1 MRGLGGTLNPY
12 LAPEEMLSSRNPGPH
27 GSIESQ
33 GSLDRSTRIGEMH
46 TSTCSRD
53 LSNLDGCIPDLAK
66 MSLETIAPGC
76 TNPQSDATLSIWLSR
91 KRGVQSAKL
100 AGEPSRDSHGLVEYD
115 PSGSKFW
122 NAINATRTVQ
132 NTDTDESVWSRA
144 SCCSPETTTSS
155 LPSDEDVEVMV
166 NDDPLVTEDTQ
177 GDMCGRNNSRPKYTL
192 DEKIMLLY
200 LHVVLEH
207 SWKVVAEQFFSYKD
221 REGQK
226 PMGSEGT
233 TKRTISGLQSEA
245 YRLFGCKEWN
255 LIKRRKSIPGGNR
268 DAINKNRF
276 RQKVKLMK
284 KEGFVKRLE
293 EKFKSPGA
301 RL

>member
-1 MRGLGGTLNPY
+1 MRDLGGTSNPY

-27 GSIESQ
+27 GSIESL
-33 GSLDRSTRIGEMH
+33 GSLDQSTRIGEMY

-76 TNPQSDATLSIWLSR
+76 TNPQSDATSSIWLSE
-91 KRGVQSAKL
+91 KRGVQSAKP
-100 AGEPSRDSHGLVEYD
+100 ASESSRDSHSLVEYD

-132 NTDTDESVWSRA
+132 NTDTDESTWSRA
-144 SCCSPETTTSS
+144 SRCSPETTTS

-177 GDMCGRNNSRPKYTL
+177 DTCGRSNSRPKYTL

-200 LHVVLEH
+200 LHVVLDH
-207 SWKVVAEQFFSYKD
+207 SWKVVAEQFFSYRD
-221 REGQK
+221 GEGQE
-226 PMGSEGT
+226 PIGSGGT
-233 TKRTISGLQSEA
+233 TKRTISGLQSEV

-255 LIKRRKSIPGGNR
+255 LIKRRKSVTGEDR
-268 DAINKNRF
+268 DATNKKRF

-284 KEGFVKRLE
+284 KESFVKRLE
-293 EKFKSPGA
+293 EKFKSPRA

>member
-1 MRGLGGTLNPY
+1 MRDLGGMSNPH

-27 GSIESQ
+27 GSIESL
-33 GSLDRSTRIGEMH
+33 GSLDQRARIGEMH
-46 TSTCSRD
+46 TSTCPRG

-76 TNPQSDATLSIWLSR
+76 TNPQSDVTSSIWLSE
-91 KRGVQSAKL
+91 KRGVQSAKP
-100 AGEPSRDSHGLVEYD
+100 AVESSRNSHGLVEYD

-132 NTDTDESVWSRA
+132 NTDTDESTWSRA

-155 LPSDEDVEVMV
+155 LPNDEDVEVMV
-166 NDDPLVTEDTQ
+166 KDDPLVTEDTQ
-177 GDMCGRNNSRPKYTL
+177 SDTCGRNNSRPKYTL
-192 DEKIMLLY
+192 DDKIALLY
-200 LHVVLEH
+200 LHVVLDH

-221 REGQK
+221 SEGQK
-226 PMGSEGT
+226 PTGSEGT
-233 TKRTISGLQSEA
+233 IKRTISGLQSEV

-255 LIKRRKSIPGGNR
+255 LIKRRTNIPGRER
-268 DAINKNRF
+268 DTINKNKF

-284 KEGFVKRLE
+284 KESFVKRLE
-293 EKFKSPGA
+293 EKFKSPRA

>member
-1 MRGLGGTLNPY
+1 MRDLGGMSNPY
-12 LAPEEMLSSRNPGPH
+12 LALEEMPSSRNPGPH
-27 GSIESQ
+27 RSIESL
-33 GSLDRSTRIGEMH
+33 GSLDRSTHIGEVH

-53 LSNLDGCIPDLAK
+53 LSNFDGCIPDLAK

-76 TNPQSDATLSIWLSR
+76 MNPQSDATSSIWLSI
-91 KRGVQSAKL
+91 KRGVQSAKP

-122 NAINATRTVQ
+122 NAINAIQ
-132 NTDTDESVWSRA
+132 DTDTDESTWSRA
-144 SCCSPETTTSS
+144 SCCSPEMTSSS
-155 LPSDEDVEVMV
+155 LPSNEDVEVMV
-166 NDDPLVTEDTQ
+166 NYDPLVTEGTQDT
-177 GDMCGRNNSRPKYTL
+177 CGRNNSRPKYTL

-226 PMGSEGT
+226 PIGSEGA

-255 LIKRRKSIPGGNR
+255 LIKRRKSIPGEKR
-268 DAINKNRF
+268 DAINKSRF

-284 KEGFVKRLE
+284 KESFVKRLE